1 LQLQTL
7 RTAELRDSG
16 LFEIRGKRMSCSGP
30 GRNILSRALGILR
43 SMLFG
48 ATVYDMVQEALKM
61 KWQVEQLFMLVSIGD
76 MVGIPIS
83 GYYRL
88 RLIPHCVPRIEAWK
102 RALLKEKDILEVLA
116 S

>member
-1 LQLQTL
+1 LQTL
-7 RTAELRDSG
+7 GTAELRDSG
-16 LFEIRGKRMSCSGP
+16 LFEIRGKRMSHSATGK
-30 GRNILSRALGILR
+30 NILSRALGILR

-61 KWQVEQLFMLVSIGD
+61 KWQVEQMLMLVSIGD
-76 MVGIPIS
+76 MVGLPIC

-88 RLIPHCVPRIEAWK
+88 RLIPHSLPGIEAWK
-102 RALLKEKDILEVLA
+102 RAFLKEKDILEVLA

>member
-1 LQLQTL
+1 MQFKIL
-7 RTAELRDSG
+7 RTAQFRDSE
-16 LFEIRGKRMSCSGP
+16 LSEIRGKRMSCSVP
-30 GRNILSRALGILR
+30 GRNIVSRALGILR

-61 KWQVEQLFMLVSIGD
+61 KWQVERMFMLVSIGD

-83 GYYRL
+83 SYYRL
-88 RLIPHCVPRIEAWK
+88 RLIPYCIPKIEAWK
-102 RALLKEKDILEVLA
+102 RALLKEKDILEALA